1 MKYWGERKENLK
13 RSSLNISELL
23 SYQKIIIII
32 IFCRAVAMVVSSRGG
47 EYCNIF
53 NAFACLLNHH
63 LPTASIALF

>member
-47 EYCNIF
+47 DYSNIVM
-53 NAFACLLNHH
+53 A
-63 LPTASIALF
+63 LPGC